1 MKYLYILIFATLIG
15 CTKDSNETENNNIPL
30 VGVWELNE
38 TLISDGGMGGEWT
51 EVPLEDR
58 AALIFNSDSTF
69 VIGDGTSECNNGEY
83 NLDDAILILSPT
95 NNVCGSITYAFSQET
110 NDQFSVF
117 DQTCTE
123 ICAFRY
129 VRRLE

>member
-1 MKYLYILIFATLIG
+1 MKYLFIILVATLIS
-15 CTKDSNETENNNIPL
+15 CTKDTDEIENIDIPL

-51 EVPLEDR
+51 QVPLEDR
-58 AALIFNSDSTF
+58 AALIFNSDGTF
-69 VIGDGTSECNNGEY
+69 TIGDSNSGCNIGSYTLEEGV
-83 NLDDAILILSPT
+83 LILSPV
-95 NNVCGSITYAFSQET
+95 NMVCGSIAYAFSQET
-110 NDQFSVF
+110 NNQFTVF

-129 VRRLE
+129 IRK